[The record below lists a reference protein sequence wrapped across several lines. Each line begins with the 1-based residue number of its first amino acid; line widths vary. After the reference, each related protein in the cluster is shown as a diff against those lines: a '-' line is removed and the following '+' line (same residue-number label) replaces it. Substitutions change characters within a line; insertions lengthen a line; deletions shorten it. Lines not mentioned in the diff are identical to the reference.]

1 MTMITRDQ
9 ILDRLNAYLN
19 RQIPLSELVEW
30 AEAAMIEP
38 QFPPQED
45 VDLLMDVLMY
55 LGAADSRGF
64 PLTWEILSDFVE
76 RLGGNLRVIVEVA

>member
-19 RQIPLSELVEW
+19 HQIQLSELVDW
-30 AEAAMIEP
+30 AETAMIEP

-64 PLTWEILSDFVE
+64 PLTWEILSNFVE
-76 RLGGNLRVIVEVA
+76 RLGGSLRVTVEVA

>member
-9 ILDRLNAYLN
+9 ILDRLTAYLN
-19 RQIPLSELVEW
+19 HQIPLAELVDW
-30 AEAAMIEP
+30 AETAMIEP
-38 QFPPQED
+38 QFPPKED

-64 PLTWEILSDFVE
+64 PLTWEILSNFVE
-76 RLGGNLRVIVEVA
+76 RLGGSLRVTVEVA